1 MLHTDVAPGVHRV
14 EDAYTNWYLIEDGD
28 RLTVVDA
35 GVRTP
40 WGSLHD
46 ALRRLGRRP
55 DAVRALVLTH
65 AHFDHMGFA
74 ERARRELG
82 VPVYVHENDVG
93 LARHPMRYDHER
105 PRSVYLATQWRA
117 LPIVAALARSRA
129 WWPDP
134 VEAVTRFEDGVLP
147 VPGSPRV
154 VFSPGHTLGHC
165 ALHLP
170 DRDAL
175 IAGDAIVT
183 LDPVHRPHRP
193 APGRARRDG
202 GQRPQPAHARRAGRH
217 RGEDRARRARRALA
231 RRRGVRGRARAPRR
245 SRVAASVVIGGVLCA
260 GGSAAIA
267 AALPA
272 FWRYDARTFATE
284 RPPAVERISGTPR

>member
-1 MLHTDVAPGVHRV
+1 MLHPDVAPGIHRV

-28 RLTVVDA
+28 RLTIVDA
-35 GVRTP
+35 GVRTS
-40 WGSLHD
+40 WESLHD

-55 DAVRALVLTH
+55 DQVQALVVTH

-117 LPIVAALARSRA
+117 LPIVAALVRSRA
-129 WWPDP
+129 WWPDS
-134 VEAVTRFEDGVLP
+134 VDAVTRFEDGVLP

-183 LDPVHRPHRP
+183 LDPYT
-193 APGRARRDG
+193 GRKGPRLVARAATADSDRNLRSLGALAATGARTVLVGHGEPWRDG
-202 GQRPQPAHARRAGRH
+202 VESAVEQARRAG
-217 RGEDRARRARRALA
+217 
-231 RRRGVRGRARAPRR
+231 
-245 SRVAASVVIGGVLCA
+245 AA
-260 GGSAAIA
+260 
-267 AALPA
+267 
-272 FWRYDARTFATE
+272 
-284 RPPAVERISGTPR
+284 